1 MSAAVFQMEKTV
13 PVCPVADVPVG
24 EIRKGG
30 LPDGTC
36 VALYNVDGQI
46 YATAD
51 RCTHGDASLS
61 EEGTIVGDQVECS
74 WHFGCFAIATGKA
87 VAMPCTEALRVYP
100 VTIIDGII
108 HVAI

>member
-1 MSAAVFQMEKTV
+1 VTDAATTQLTTV
-13 PVCPVADVPVG
+13 PVCPVADVPAG
-24 EIRKGG
+24 EIRKGE

-36 VALYNVDGQI
+36 VALYNLDGRI

-61 EEGTIVGDQVECS
+61 EEGSIVGGQVECS
-74 WHFGCFAIATGKA
+74 WHFGCFDIASGKA
-87 VAMPCTEALRVYP
+87 VAMPCSEALRVYP
-100 VTIIDGII
+100 VTIIDGFI

>member
-1 MSAAVFQMEKTV
+1 LTDTDTLPANTV
-13 PVCPVADVPVG
+13 RLCPAADVPPG
-24 EIRKGG
+24 EIRKGA

-36 VALYNVDGQI
+36 VAIYNLDGRI

-74 WHFGCFAIATGKA
+74 FHFGCFDIATGKA

-100 VTIIDGII
+100 VTIIDGFI